1 MLNIKKI
8 ASIIGAVILS
18 ACLLA
23 VNVSALGYGD
33 CNRDNQ
39 FNVLDL
45 VRAKKF
51 IAKEITEDDISIA
64 AVDFDRNS
72 SLEANDLTKLRK
84 VLLGIES
91 YDDMVPTGNAEWGEN
106 WD

>member
-1 MLNIKKI
+1 MLNFRKI
-8 ASIIGAVILS
+8 ASIIGVVILS

-33 CNRDNQ
+33 CNRDND
-39 FNVLDL
+39 FNVLDI

-51 IAKEITEDDISIA
+51 MAHEITEDDISIA

-72 SLEANDLTKLRK
+72 ILEAGDLLKLRK
-84 VLLGIES
+84 VLLGVES
-91 YDDMVPTGNAEWGEN
+91 YEDMVPTGDAEWGEN

>member
-1 MLNIKKI
+1 MLNFKKI
-8 ASIIGAVILS
+8 ASIIGAVTLS

-33 CNRDNQ
+33 CNRDNN

-51 IAKEITEDDISIA
+51 IAKEISEDDISIA
-64 AVDFDRNS
+64 AVDIDRNGI
-72 SLEANDLTKLRK
+72 LEAGDLTKIRK
-84 VLLGIES
+84 VLLGVES
-91 YDDMVPTGNAEWGEN
+91 YDDMVPTGDAEWGEN

>member
-1 MLNIKKI
+1 MLSFKKI
-8 ASIIGAVILS
+8 ASIIGAVSLS

-33 CNRDNQ
+33 CTRDGN
-39 FNVLDL
+39 FNIIDL

-51 IAKEITEDDISIA
+51 MAQEITEEDISIA
-64 AVDFDRNS
+64 AVDFDRNGI
-72 SLEANDLTKLRK
+72 LEAGDLTKLRK
-84 VLLGIES
+84 VLLGVED
-91 YDDMVPTGNAEWGEN
+91 YEDMVPTGNAEWGEN